1 MSAILTIAGW
11 RPLKRMLQA
20 DSFEV
25 RGGRGPEDS
34 GISDYLENAHGRVN
48 PLLHVL
54 LFVNRNLK
62 RKSAAGGSSLTT
74 AAVLQLLSHIA
85 TLNNT
90 IDKNTTITGNNTT
103 ITLLIIIKRI
113 ASSTSPL
120 TTSSL
125 HLKRASA

>member
-20 DSFEV
+20 ASFQV

-34 GISDYLENAHGRVN
+34 GISDYLKNAHGRVN

-62 RKSAAGGSSLTT
+62 RKSAAGRSSLTT
-74 AAVLQLLSHIA
+74 AAVLQLLSLMT

-90 IDKNTTITGNNTT
+90 TNNITTMTGNNTT
-103 ITLLIIIKRI
+103 MTQAITPPSPC
-113 ASSTSPL
+113 SS
-120 TTSSL
+120 SS
-125 HLKRASA
+125 SG